1 MIIYSVTITQLAYIT
16 CKTLHKSLYT
26 AYPIVYQHMKNQTK
40 ITRAP
45 LGNPV
50 SATGPG
56 IERVSPPVILM
67 ILPTVRAET
76 SP

>member
-1 MIIYSVTITQLAYIT
+1 
-16 CKTLHKSLYT
+16 
-26 AYPIVYQHMKNQTK
+26 MKNQTK

-67 ILPTVRAET
+67 ILPTVRAEI